1 MTYKKKLIEVALPLA
16 VINEESGREKSIRYG
31 HPATLHLWWARRPL
45 AAARAVVWAS
55 LVDDPSAHPDRFPS
69 DEAQQAERRRL
80 IDILERLVRWE
91 AVSDPRVL
99 GEARAEIERSCDGNL
114 PRVLDPFGGGGAI
127 PLEAFRLG
135 LPTYTGDLNP
145 VAVIIQRA
153 MLEIPSQF
161 AGMSPVDPGARST
174 QGLWEGARGLA
185 ADVEAYG
192 LWVQRKAKKRIGKY
206 YPEVTTADGSK
217 AVPIAWI
224 WARTVKS
231 PDPSWAGYVPLV
243 RSWVLAKRPGKP
255 TVWVQPIVNSATQTV
270 SYEIRTGGEVQ
281 APTVERGNG
290 TCIATGAPIPGPY
303 IKKEASEGRM
313 GEVLLAI
320 VAEGD
325 HGRQYVE
332 PSLRDTNLDI
342 PAPAW
347 EPSGGMSDHPQYM
360 GTPRYGLNEWAKL
373 FTPRQLLALTT
384 FSDLLGEVRA
394 EIERDARL
402 AGMPDDERR
411 LRDGGRGP
419 VAYADAVVTYLAF
432 AVDKAANMWS
442 SIVSWMNDRGAFRE
456 VFARQAI
463 PMTWDFAE
471 ANPFSGRGGD
481 WSLFIDKIRMAVESS
496 PVGGFAQTAQRDAR
510 ARIVEVGASV
520 LSTDPP
526 YYDNVPYSDIAD
538 FFYVWMRRNLGDIW
552 PDECA
557 TLLTPKADEMVANHV
572 RAGSAQAANDHF
584 EAGMRQTFKEA
595 AANADPRFPATIFY
609 AFKATETSD
618 SGTTSTGWETF
629 LAGLLDA
636 GYSVSAT
643 WPMRTESPGRIRA
656 LGSNALASSVV
667 LACRPRHLSAAMATR
682 GEFVGALRAEMKPA
696 VRLLQLENIA
706 PVDLAQSAIGPGI
719 AIFSRYAKVV
729 EADGRAMSVRTALGL
744 INEVLAE
751 VLSGEESEFDADTRF
766 ALTWF
771 EQYGH
776 NTGPFGD
783 ADLLARAKDTTVI
796 GVAQAGVV
804 ASRDGKVRL
813 VERAELPVGWDP
825 AVDSRLTVWETTQ
838 HLIRALDSSET
849 AAATL
854 LARMGTGLGDK
865 SRQLAYLLYGICER
879 KKWADEAGAYNMLV
893 TAWPEISRLAAAGP
907 GAEATGSLF

>member
-1 MTYKKKLIEVALPLA
+1 VTYKKKLIEVALPLA

-80 IDILERLVRWE
+80 MDILERLVRWE
-91 AVSDPRVL
+91 SVSDPRVL
-99 GEARAEIERSCDGNL
+99 GEARAEIERSCDGTL

-153 MLEIPSQF
+153 MLEIPSRF
-161 AGMSPVDPGARST
+161 AGLAPVDPGARSA

-192 LWVQRKAKKRIGKY
+192 LWVQSEAKKRIGKY
-206 YPEVTTADGSK
+206 YPEVTAADGSQ
-217 AVPIAWI
+217 AIPIAWI

-231 PDPSWAGYVPLV
+231 PDPSWGGHVPLV

-255 TVWVQPIVNSATQTV
+255 TVWVEPIVDNLSQTV
-270 SYEIRTGGEVQ
+270 SYAIRTGGKVQ
-281 APTVERGNG
+281 DPTVERGNG

-320 VAEGD
+320 VAESE
-325 HGRQYVE
+325 HGRQYVG
-332 PSLRDTNLDI
+332 PSLSDIDVDI

-347 EPSGGMSDHPQYM
+347 APSGGMSDHPQYM
-360 GTPRYGLNEWAKL
+360 GTPRYGLDEWAKL
-373 FTPRQLLALTT
+373 FTPRQILALTT

-402 AGMPDDERR
+402 AGMPDDNGR

-419 VAYADAVVTYLAF
+419 VAYADAVLTYLSF

-510 ARIVEVGASV
+510 ARIAEVGESV

-538 FFYVWMRRNLGDIW
+538 FFYVWLRRNVGDIW

-557 TLLTPKADEMVANHV
+557 TLLTPKSDEMVANHR
-572 RAGSAQAANDHF
+572 RAGSAQAANEHF
-584 EAGMRQTFKEA
+584 ETGMRQTFEKA

-609 AFKATETSD
+609 AFKATETTD
-618 SGTTSTGWETF
+618 AGTTSTGWETF

-643 WPMRTESPGRIRA
+643 WPVRTESPGRIRA

-682 GEFVGALRAEMKPA
+682 GEFIGAMRAEMRPA

-783 ADLLARAKDTTVI
+783 ADLLARAKDTTVA

-804 ASRDGKVRL
+804 SSRDGKVRL
-813 VERAELPVGWDP
+813 VERAELPVAWDP
-825 AVDSRLTVWETTQ
+825 AADSRLTVWETTQ
-838 HLIRALDSSET
+838 HLIRALDSSEID
-849 AAATL
+849 AATL
-854 LARMGTGLGDK
+854 LARMGAGLGERA
-865 SRQLAYLLYGICER
+865 RQLAYLLYGICER

-893 TAWPEISRLAAAGP
+893 TAWPEVVRLAGAGP
-907 GAEATGSLF
+907 GRGSEERLF